1 MRLHSRLFLLTEFP
15 RLPNDEPH
23 GNLRGIVMSSTV
35 TISEL
40 QAQTPRI
47 VKETERRGM
56 TAVTRHG
63 RIAAFLISKDRVEAM
78 IETMEILSDKEA
90 MKAIRAFESGKMPM
104 KPVECLDE
112 D

>member
-1 MRLHSRLFLLTEFP
+1 LG
-15 RLPNDEPH
+15 RLP
-23 GNLRGIVMSSTV
+23 GGAAYGILHIIDMNSTV

-47 VKETERRGM
+47 VRETERQGM

-78 IETMEILSDKEA
+78 IETMEILSDSAA
-90 MKAIRAFESGKMPM
+90 MRSIREFESGKM
-104 KPVECLDE
+104 KLNPVECLDE

>member
-1 MRLHSRLFLLTEFP
+1 M
-15 RLPNDEPH
+15 N
-23 GNLRGIVMSSTV
+23 STV

-47 VKETERRGM
+47 VRETERRGM

-78 IETMEILSDKEA
+78 IETMEILSDAQA
-90 MKAIRAFESGKMPM
+90 MKAIRDFDSGKMPM

>member
-1 MRLHSRLFLLTEFP
+1 M
-15 RLPNDEPH
+15 N
-23 GNLRGIVMSSTV
+23 STV

-40 QAQTPRI
+40 QAQTPKLVRQA
-47 VKETERRGM
+47 ERRGLL
-56 TAVTRHG
+56 AITRHG

-78 IETMEILSDKEA
+78 IETMEILADPDA
-90 MKAIRAFESGKMPM
+90 MRALHDFDAGKTKM

>member
-1 MRLHSRLFLLTEFP
+1 M
-15 RLPNDEPH
+15 N
-23 GNLRGIVMSSTV
+23 STV

-47 VKETERRGM
+47 VRETERRGM

-78 IETMEILSDKEA
+78 IETMEILSDSEA
-90 MKAIRAFESGKMPM
+90 MKAIRQFGTGKMPM

>member
-1 MRLHSRLFLLTEFP
+1 MYVPIIMKSM
-15 RLPNDEPH
+15 
-23 GNLRGIVMSSTV
+23 VTV
-35 TISEL
+35 SEL

-47 VKETERRGM
+47 LKETERRGM

-63 RIAAFLISKDRVEAM
+63 KIAAFLISKDRVEAM
-78 IETMEILSDKEA
+78 IETLEILSDTEA
-90 MKAIRAFESGKMPM
+90 MRAIRQFESGKMKL

>member
-1 MRLHSRLFLLTEFP
+1 M
-15 RLPNDEPH
+15 N
-23 GNLRGIVMSSTV
+23 STV

-40 QAQTPRI
+40 QAQAPRI

-78 IETMEILSDKEA
+78 IETMEILSDAEA
-90 MKAIRAFESGKMPM
+90 MKAIHEFDSGKMRM
-104 KPVECLDE
+104 KPVECLDKG
-112 D
+112 

>member
-1 MRLHSRLFLLTEFP
+1 M
-15 RLPNDEPH
+15 N
-23 GNLRGIVMSSTV
+23 STV

-78 IETMEILSDKEA
+78 IETMEILSDAEA
-90 MKAIRAFESGKMPM
+90 MKAIRQFESGQMTM
-104 KPVECLDE
+104 KSVDCLDE
-112 D
+112 G

>member
-1 MRLHSRLFLLTEFP
+1 M
-15 RLPNDEPH
+15 
-23 GNLRGIVMSSTV
+23 GSTV

-78 IETMEILSDKEA
+78 IETMEILSDRGA
-90 MKAIRAFESGKMPM
+90 MKAIREFEAGKMRL
-104 KPVECLDE
+104 KPAECLDE

>member
-1 MRLHSRLFLLTEFP
+1 M
-15 RLPNDEPH
+15 N
-23 GNLRGIVMSSTV
+23 STV

-47 VKETERRGM
+47 VRETERRGM

-78 IETMEILSDKEA
+78 IETS
-90 MKAIRAFESGKMPM
+90 
-104 KPVECLDE
+104 
-112 D
+112 

>member
-1 MRLHSRLFLLTEFP
+1 
-15 RLPNDEPH
+15 
-23 GNLRGIVMSSTV
+23 MSSTV

-47 VKETERRGM
+47 VRETERRGM

-78 IETMEILSDKEA
+78 IETMEILSDAQA
-90 MKAIRAFESGKMPM
+90 MKAIRDFDSGKMPM
-104 KPVECLDE
+104 KPVECLNE

>member
-1 MRLHSRLFLLTEFP
+1 M
-15 RLPNDEPH
+15 N
-23 GNLRGIVMSSTV
+23 STV

-56 TAVTRHG
+56 TVVTHHG

-78 IETMEILSDKEA
+78 IETMEILSDAKA
-90 MKAIRAFESGKMPM
+90 MKAIRDFESGKMPM
-104 KPVECLDE
+104 KSVECLDE
-112 D
+112 G

>member
-1 MRLHSRLFLLTEFP
+1 MPGRAP
-15 RLPNDEPH
+15 Y
-23 GNLRGIVMSSTV
+23 GILQIIDVNSTV

-47 VKETERRGM
+47 VRETERRGM

-78 IETMEILSDKEA
+78 IETMEILADPEA
-90 MKAIRAFESGKMPM
+90 MRAIRDFDSGKM
-104 KPVECLDE
+104 KLNPVECLDE